1 MYVQSAASSGEP
13 DSITDPVHIL
23 QTLSLADD
31 KPVDLTNKKRKWFR
45 VFRVKTRKQNFGSSS
60 DLSFAD
66 LASKNSGDFAFGSKD
81 KDFKCVNT
89 GATVFGEQKTS
100 KADEDETGSDDEVV
114 HSDDIHF
121 DPVVSLPEVKV
132 KSGEED

>member
-1 MYVQSAASSGEP
+1 M
-13 DSITDPVHIL
+13 
-23 QTLSLADD
+23 
-31 KPVDLTNKKRKWFR
+31 
-45 VFRVKTRKQNFGSSS
+45 
-60 DLSFAD
+60 SFAD